1 MYDISDEDSFY
12 NIKNYIKQIQANAQ
26 TNIVKVLVGNN
37 CEKRDRKVTENQGKN
52 LANEFGIAFFEASPK
67 TNQNVNEVFEYIIG
81 ENAKNEE
88 EKRNGFTIDGRLG
101 KKGRKKG
108 CAK

>member
-67 TNQNVNEVFEYIIG
+67 TNQNVNEVFYFLAQELY
-81 ENAKNEE
+81 KNINKWE
-88 EKRNGFTIDGRLG
+88 
-101 KKGRKKG
+101 KGRIILTNENENKKSHKKG
-108 CAK
+108 C